1 MSSEKYTRNSILK
14 RTNELEEE
22 SKEMLKRLYTLQTW
36 ASHTEVRLQIIMDLL
51 HTYNI
56 ILSLLAFLLFL
67 GLAVYLGFQFA
78 DKIPIECFMMLNW
91 VQIQVYSFTY
101 NIYQFLK
108 RELLALLS

>member
-14 RTNELEEE
+14 RTNELEDE
-22 SKEMLKRLYTLQTW
+22 SKEMLKRLYILQTW
-36 ASHTEVRLQIIMDLL
+36 VAHTEVRIQIIMDLL

-56 ILSLLAFLLFL
+56 ILSLLGFLLFL

-78 DKIPIECFMMLNW
+78 DKIPMECYLFLNW
-91 VQIQVYSFTY
+91 VEVEVYSFTY